1 MTKAKV
7 KPLTKAQLKAI
18 IESKG
23 AWKSIEMRVGFVT
36 EKGVIIEARHGVN

>member
-1 MTKAKV
+1 MTKDTI
-7 KPLTKAQLKAI
+7 KPLTEAQLKAI

-36 EKGVIIEARHGVN
+36 VKGVVIEARHGVN